1 MCGKQ
6 HSGRRRTKLKLEL
19 SSQGWHNV
27 LIQNVERQK
36 VNHMSMSKAMTKT
49 NSPSLPPACLPAC
62 LPTHR
67 DTLSWLLW
75 DTDTVTVSITATVTV
90 NVSYVE
96 DIVLR

>member
-1 MCGKQ
+1 MYGKQ
-6 HSGRRRTKLKLEL
+6 HSRRTRTKLKLEL

-49 NSPSLPPACLPAC
+49 NSPGCLPAC
-62 LPTHR
+62 LLAYR
-67 DTLSWLLW
+67 
-75 DTDTVTVSITATVTV
+75 DTDTVTVTITATVTV

-96 DIVLR
+96 DIVLRGS